1 MEAED
6 RYMIGPLQLR
16 VSQGL
21 ENLFLE
27 LAGTVQWLASYF
39 INLFLWTKQMTHKL
53 SIVYCCHSD
62 GATDFVPFFS
72 RCHIY
77 VFFPDITTRAYETCV
92 LFPIQGFLP
101 VSNLSTSHD
110 QMLSNNDSSCC
121 HKGIDHMSD
130 YLIVSC
136 VSLQR
141 LRTMNLHLARKSE
154 STPVWRAWKTMCW
167 ETGADQRSPTAGWNT
182 R

>member
-1 MEAED
+1 
-6 RYMIGPLQLR
+6 MIGPLQLR

-27 LAGTVQWLASYF
+27 LAGTVQWLALYF
-39 INLFLWTKQMTHKL
+39 INLFLWTKQMTHKEAL
-53 SIVYCCHSD
+53 FIVAILMEQWFRPIFRQMPHLC
-62 GATDFVPFFS
+62 
-72 RCHIY
+72 
-77 VFFPDITTRAYETCV
+77 FFPDITTRAYEYETCV
-92 LFPIQGFLP
+92 PFPIQGLLP
-101 VSNLSTSHD
+101 ASNLSTSHD

-121 HKGIDHMSD
+121 HKEIDHMSD

-141 LRTMNLHLARKSE
+141 LRITNLHLARKSE

-167 ETGADQRSPTAGWNT
+167 ETGADQRFPTAG
-182 R
+182 